1 MRPLFDFL
9 VPATSSFIFS
19 NACKFTPSG
28 GKLCISTKLI
38 MPLRD
43 ADSPDYNQQKP
54 LVSDSTGEH
63 EPTALSATHL
73 SQHNNDGKPTL
84 LEWIVVRVEVTDT
97 GYGIKPRDMAQSKL
111 FCKLSLLSMKVNLI
125 VRFSRFQSNRTRKTT
140 RLVLDGMRLTIST

>member
-9 VPATSSFIFS
+9 VSATSSFIFS
-19 NACKFTPSG
+19 NACKFTPTG

-38 MPLRD
+38 MPSRD
-43 ADSPDYNQQKP
+43 ADSSDYIPQKP

-63 EPTALSATHL
+63 EPTPLSATHL
-73 SQHNNDGKPTL
+73 SQHNNDGKPPTL

-111 FCKLSLLSMKVNLI
+111 FCKLSLLSMRVNLI
-125 VRFSRFQSNRTRKTT
+125 VRFSRFQSNRTRKTA
-140 RLVLDGMRLTIST
+140 RSVLDGM